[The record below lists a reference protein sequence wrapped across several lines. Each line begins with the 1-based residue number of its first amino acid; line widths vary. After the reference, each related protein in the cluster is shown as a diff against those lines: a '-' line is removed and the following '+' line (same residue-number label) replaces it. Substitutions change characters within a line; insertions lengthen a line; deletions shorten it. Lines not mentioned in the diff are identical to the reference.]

1 MVLVASEPLT
11 AAPIALFTFNRPEH
25 TGRTVQALLR
35 NELASDSCLYVFSD
49 GPARPEDKQKVD
61 AVRQYAAGIRGFR
74 AVEILPQS
82 QNQGLARS
90 IVQGVTQMCE
100 RFGRVIVLE
109 DDLITSPYFLR
120 FMNDGLVKYQN
131 EPRVISIHGYVY
143 PLRQCLPGTFFLRG
157 ADCWGWATWRR
168 GWDLF
173 ESNGRFL
180 LSELKRRDLDD
191 EFDFG
196 GNAGYTAMLARQAQG
211 QLDSWAIRWYASA
224 FLDNKLTL
232 YPGRSLVQNIGL
244 DGTGTHCGLAP
255 HLEHAELAD
264 TLIEIKSIPIE
275 ESQTA
280 RRAFTMYF
288 RNVRPSLISRIRR
301 KLSAAFHYNHH
312 NRAGTGCR
320 DREH

>member
-1 MVLVASEPLT
+1 LST
-11 AAPIALFTFNRPEH
+11 APIALFTFNRPEH
-25 TGRTVQALLR
+25 TRRTVEALLC

-49 GPARPEDKQKVD
+49 GPARPEDKREID

-90 IVQGVTQMCE
+90 IVQGVTQMCQ
-100 RFGRVIVLE
+100 RFARVIVLE

-120 FMNDGLVKYQN
+120 FMNDGLVKYEN

-143 PLRQCLPGTFFLRG
+143 PLRDSLPETFFLKG

-173 ESNGRFL
+173 ESDGRFL

-196 GNAGYTAMLARQAQG
+196 GNADYTALLARQVNG
-211 QLDSWAIRWYASA
+211 QLDSWAPRWYASA

-244 DGTGTHCGLAP
+244 DGTGRHCGFAP
-255 HLEHAELAD
+255 HLEHAQLAD
-264 TLIEIKSIPIE
+264 TPVHINSIPIE
-275 ESQTA
+275 ESQIA
-280 RRAFTMYF
+280 RRAFTTYF
-288 RNVRPSLISRIRR
+288 RNSRPSLISRVRR
-301 KLSAAFHYNHH
+301 KLLAPFHYDEH
-312 NRAGTGCR
+312 NRAVTGRRNR
-320 DREH
+320 DNE